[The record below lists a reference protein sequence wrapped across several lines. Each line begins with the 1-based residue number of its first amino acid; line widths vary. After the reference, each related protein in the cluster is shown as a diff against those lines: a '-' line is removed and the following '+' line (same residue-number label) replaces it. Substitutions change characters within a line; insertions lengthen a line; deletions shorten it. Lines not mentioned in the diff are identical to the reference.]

1 MNNHDKVIF
10 IVKNRGWKNGKL
22 LEFLSTSM
30 EEINE
35 KLVDKSILK
44 KLKELEDAQNNS

>member
-1 MNNHDKVIF
+1 MNNYGKIIF
-10 IVKNRGWKNGKL
+10 IIKNRGWKNGKL

-35 KLVDKSILK
+35 KLVDKSTLK
-44 KLKELEDAQNNS
+44 KLKEIEKQ